1 MKSKLFPLIPVLV
14 VTGIMMTSCMSS
26 GSRGKNVQ
34 AGDGQEVSAQED
46 DVKVVDTRPRV
57 YACAYDGFVNIRESP
72 SGKAEVL
79 GKFENGPE
87 GAAWLGEEGNWTQI
101 DKDGIVGY
109 VLSQY
114 VTSEPTVAVD
124 EGISMSW
131 LEGMWSEAE
140 HFSDDFTLY
149 FGLLIFDNGQYM
161 EYNANY
167 CEGAFSGWGTFQL
180 EGSNLVLTQTW
191 NDVMEEKCN
200 TKTVLKLNPDKKRI
214 EGYKKVR
221 FLKDNEPFDEDEWL
235 GSGALI
241 LTKKEFRRR
250 ASTR

>member
-1 MKSKLFPLIPVLV
+1 MKVI
-14 VTGIMMTSCMSS
+14 
-26 GSRGKNVQ
+26 
-34 AGDGQEVSAQED
+34 
-46 DVKVVDTRPRV
+46 DTRPRV

-79 GKFENGPE
+79 GKFNNGPD
-87 GAAWLGEEGNWTQI
+87 GAVWLGEEGNWTKI
-101 DKDGIVGY
+101 DNDGV
-109 VLSQY
+109 VS
-114 VTSEPTVAVD
+114 SEPTVAVD

-131 LEGMWSEAE
+131 LEGMWSEADSYSE
-140 HFSDDFTLY
+140 DFALY

-191 NDVMEEKCN
+191 DAVMDERCN
-200 TKTVLKLNPDKKRI
+200 RKTVLKLNPDKKRI
-214 EGYKKVR
+214 DGYKKVR